1 MVKEDEAWYVEEVGV
16 GAGAVIHHVPCMSLS
31 PQSRGMCLE

>member
-16 GAGAVIHHVPCMSLS
+16 GAGGCHRSCPLHVPISAIPRNVS
-31 PQSRGMCLE
+31 